1 MVQGHDLKGEVGD
14 ALQQVFAESE
24 GEFSLC
30 CSFDLDHLISL
41 ADFGLEDVNDALIL
55 FMDVLD
61 IAFSLMLDRVFV
73 AFLIGEPKLSRK
85 STSSKG
91 RRLSSSNFSG
101 TPNPF
106 ADRVPS
112 PASSHSYSQQT
123 PSKPSS

>member
-1 MVQGHDLKGEVGD
+1 MIQRHDLKGKVGD

-30 CSFDLDHLISL
+30 CSFDLDHFIGL
-41 ADFGLEDVNDALIL
+41 ADFGLEDINDALIL
-55 FMDVLD
+55 LVDVLD

-73 AFLIGEPKLSRK
+73 AFLIGEPKLDRRD
-85 STSSKG
+85 TSSKG
-91 RRLSSSNFSG
+91 RRLSSSNFSC

-106 ADRVPS
+106 AYRVPL
-112 PASSHSYSQQT
+112 PAFSHSYSQQT